1 MFPLLIPMAI
11 GAVGGALIDKKKP
24 LRGALLG
31 GGLGAGAGALAPA
44 GLLGGAAAAGTGTA
58 AGAGAATAGTAAGTA
73 AAATPAAGFGLGQP
87 LVTGTLGAS
96 EIAGATATPTMME
109 GLLATATKYKPLMD
123 AAGTG
128 LAMSGAMSGGQGQP
142 QMQAPEVTQTQGGAE
157 TLGALAGQGG
167 AMATMQAD
175 AQERARRRAM
185 RGFS

>member
-1 MFPLLIPMAI
+1 MLPLLIPMAV
-11 GAVGGALIDKKKP
+11 GAVGGALMDKKKP

-44 GLLGGAAAAGTGTA
+44 GLLGGAAAGTGTA

-109 GLLATATKYKPLMD
+109 GMLATATKYKPLMD

-142 QMQAPEVTQTQGGAE
+142 QMQAPEVMQAQGGAQ
-157 TLGALAGQGG
+157 TLGAIAGQNG
-167 AMATMQAD
+167 AMDAMQAD

-185 RGFS
+185 RGFV